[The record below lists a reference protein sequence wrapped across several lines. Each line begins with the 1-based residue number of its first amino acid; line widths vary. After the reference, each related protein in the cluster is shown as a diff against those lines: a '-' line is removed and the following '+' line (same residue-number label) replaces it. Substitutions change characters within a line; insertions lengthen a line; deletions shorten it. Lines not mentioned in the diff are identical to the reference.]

1 MTAIDRALMDA
12 RHALADVDRR
22 LTEAAH
28 AIQDGQ
34 DAHYA
39 MWDAL
44 NYCEVA
50 GAHMRVALALQD
62 AQRRMTLRGADQ

>member
-1 MTAIDRALMDA
+1 MTAIARALVDA

-22 LTEAAH
+22 LTEADH
-28 AIQDGQ
+28 ALHDGQ
-34 DAHYA
+34 EACTA
-39 MWDAL
+39 LWDAL

-50 GAHMRVALALQD
+50 GAHIRVAVAIQD